1 MFKNNFKFLIILSL
15 PIILFSQESQAYER
29 TVDSF
34 AGKTTI
40 STKIRDGLGN
50 RIFVDKSINLAFD
63 CVEFSKQLGKNL
75 AMKGEKTLDKFI
87 IKSRI
92 DADEK
97 DLTESLETCA
107 IPDTKKIDNVLG
119 FLAQAKAELQKN
131 NYAAAD
137 YAEWEARS
145 VYETLRKESYT
156 LTLTITGTD
165 EWWFFPRNALE
176 LKIDN
181 DPICSLRIL
190 HTTDHN
196 RLTTDQNRTSQ
207 NYILTTTAIIEIPIG
222 IAAAIHKANRLTFRI
237 YFSDSNKPSPPTV
250 FEISDYNLSLW
261 KEVIRA
267 Q

>member
-1 MFKNNFKFLIILSL
+1 VDNF
-15 PIILFSQESQAYER
+15 
-29 TVDSF
+29 T
-34 AGKTTI
+34 GKTTI

-63 CVEFSKQLGKNL
+63 CVEFSKQIDKNL
-75 AMKGEKTLDKFI
+75 ARKGEQTLDKVI

-97 DLTESLETCA
+97 DLTKSLETCA

-119 FLAQAKAELQKN
+119 FLAQAKAELEKN

-145 VYETLRKESYT
+145 VYETIRKESYT
-156 LTLTITGTD
+156 LTLTITGTK
-165 EWWFFPRNALE
+165 EWWFFPQNALE

-190 HTTDHN
+190 HTNSHTG
-196 RLTTDQNRTSQ
+196 TSQ
-207 NYILTTTAIIEIPIG
+207 NYILTTTAIIEIPNG

-237 YFSDSNKPSPPTV
+237 YFSDSNKSRSPTV

>member
-29 TVDSF
+29 TVDNF
-34 AGKTTI
+34 TDKTTI

-97 DLTESLETCA
+97 DLTKSRETCA
-107 IPDTKKIDNVLG
+107 IVDANKIDTGLDY
-119 FLAQAKAELQKN
+119 LAQAKAELEKN
-131 NYAAAD
+131 NYTAAD
-137 YAEWEARS
+137 YAEWKARS
-145 VYETLRKESYT
+145 VYETIRKESYT
-156 LTLTITGTD
+156 LTLTISGTN
-165 EWWFFPRNALE
+165 EWWFFSNKAFE
-176 LKIDN
+176 MKIDT
-181 DPICSLRIL
+181 DPGICSLRIL
-190 HTTDHN
+190 DTNSHIGSYPAN
-196 RLTTDQNRTSQ
+196 S
-207 NYILTTTAIIEIPIG
+207 LTTTAIIEIPNG
-222 IAAAIHKANRLTFRI
+222 IAAAINKADRLTCRVH
-237 YFSDSNKPSPPTV
+237 FSDSNNPRDPTV
-250 FEISDYNLSLW
+250 FEINGSNLAQW